1 MDETPIIG
9 VLVALVI
16 LPLESMVMVG
26 TEVAPPYTPPVT
38 PEFDK
43 VVENVPVPTPVTS
56 PVKTIF

>member
-9 VLVALVI
+9 VLIALVI